1 MTSRDT
7 RRCCQTVRSAI
18 LATAWL
24 LVLLLMLTPEK
35 QNLDVLRTFGGRKY
49 GRLDAIQNAA
59 TRPLL
64 QCDVH

>member
-1 MTSRDT
+1 
-7 RRCCQTVRSAI
+7 
-18 LATAWL
+18 
-24 LVLLLMLTPEK
+24 MLTPEK

-64 QCDVH
+64 QCDVHLGRIAGTPLIG